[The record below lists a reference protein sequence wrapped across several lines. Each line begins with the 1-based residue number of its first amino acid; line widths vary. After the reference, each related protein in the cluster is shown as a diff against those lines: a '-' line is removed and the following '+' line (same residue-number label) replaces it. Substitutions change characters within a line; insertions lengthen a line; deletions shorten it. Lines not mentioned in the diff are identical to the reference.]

1 MPFSADSRLNITDWL
16 TIVSTG
22 IEISLAAV
30 SKHIKVLERALCADR
45 IQSGWNDVLASLA
58 QQLSPT

>member
-1 MPFSADSRLNITDWL
+1 M

-22 IEISLAAV
+22 TEISLAAA
-30 SKHIKVLERALCADR
+30 SQHIKVLERALCADR

-58 QQLSPT
+58 QQRSPTQLSPT